1 MSPGEGSLK
10 MIVDCFGDQTRS
22 AIYLLNLTSI
32 FLDTWVFIIS
42 YLLINLIV
50 SKWFEIRPL
59 MNRSKCCFGLLY
71 RISY

>member
-42 YLLINLIV
+42 YLLINLNSV
-50 SKWFEIRPL
+50 K
-59 MNRSKCCFGLLY
+59 MV
-71 RISY
+71 